1 MLAELKEPS
10 RAAAAEVVAQVM
22 PKLLRSEESAA
33 TPAGDVAM
41 LRKLVEGMMRQC
53 HVGPEAV
60 YVPLRKLV
68 ACGQGEVLHETGGR
82 VQALRLLRMEW
93 TRLAEVVIAS
103 DERR

>member
-1 MLAELKEPS
+1 
-10 RAAAAEVVAQVM
+10 
-22 PKLLRSEESAA
+22 
-33 TPAGDVAM
+33 M

-82 VQALRLLRMEW
+82 VQAVGSAMRMEVEAVVQALRLLRMEW